1 MQTHTKELIEELT
14 DLKDTYKGQSE
25 SFVGELRK
33 LEERQIRDF
42 DLITRTTNGLTNLT
56 NEHGFRL
63 NLHDSQLSE
72 LFGRMKLAEK
82 EIENLRAVTTHLDTI
97 KTNRVEFIKSKK
109 KLELKNLQQDV
120 KLFKC
125 SNHCLTLD
133 NYQDKYAPI
142 RIQGMINET
151 LRSILGGKERR
162 RLELYD
168 NEKNSILYQALL
180 VDDGTGNIAQLM
192 AELHE
197 AASREIEEEEKK
209 KKRRAAISEASKSE
223 AKIDGSQV
231 GGG

>member
-1 MQTHTKELIEELT
+1 
-14 DLKDTYKGQSE
+14 
-25 SFVGELRK
+25 
-33 LEERQIRDF
+33 
-42 DLITRTTNGLTNLT
+42 
-56 NEHGFRL
+56 
-63 NLHDSQLSE
+63 
-72 LFGRMKLAEK
+72 MKLAEE
-82 EIENLRAVTTHLDTI
+82 EIQKLGTFTNHLNHL
-97 KTNRVEFIKSKK
+97 KTDRVEFIKTKK

-168 NEKNSILYQALL
+168 NDKNSILYQALL
-180 VDDGTGNIAQLM
+180 LDDGTGNIQALM

-197 AASREIEEEEKK
+197 TACREIEEEEKK
-209 KKRRAAISEASKSE
+209 KKRRAAISEASKSDI
-223 AKIDGSQV
+223 KVGL
-231 GGG
+231 GGGKGDSS